1 MWNIDDRCKEV
12 SVRAMAFHVQIE
24 AFAILDR
31 NQNGNSCQLLRMTW
45 RWTVLNRMNKANM
58 LLAENLVEAIMKD
71 YDACGIAAAIIDKNG
86 NTQYEKFWG
95 VRDRESGKEV
105 NGETIFGLAS
115 VTKSF
120 TALAIMQMEER
131 GLIDVDDPISKYIPE
146 FTNKNQKKVTIR
158 HLLSHCGGFFPLP
171 RILVGDVAK
180 SLGLDETEVGDFAY
194 NDAVAQEG
202 VRLVAERFDAQTKE
216 CGLNGEPGEYLS
228 YCNDGFGLLSDIIRR
243 YGGEPS
249 YADYLVK
256 NILKPLGMERSFCDF
271 VRPSQD
277 ENSAVLYKK
286 VDGVMRGSRDYHD
299 NAFVLNGGGA
309 MKSTLNDLKKYLT
322 MYLNE
327 GKSLEGTR
335 IVSDYRVRE
344 MCKPRQPYGAFG
356 YYGYG
361 LSIKQL
367 DDLKVVEHGGSL
379 PGVSSNIAWSYEAG
393 AAVIIL
399 CNTSGVPVSLISNAL
414 MKAYNGRNPVE
425 KRDIWQECAW
435 DEETVRGASGY
446 YVSGEGT
453 KAELYRKEDGSIGA
467 REDGV
472 EKNIIPVSPYTAIIR
487 GKYSDMFVRLIHN
500 EERGI
505 YAIAYGSRLIPKS

>member
-1 MWNIDDRCKEV
+1 M
-12 SVRAMAFHVQIE
+12 
-24 AFAILDR
+24 
-31 NQNGNSCQLLRMTW
+31 NG
-45 RWTVLNRMNKANM
+45 LN
-58 LLAENLVEAIMKD
+58 LSLAEKLVENIMKD
-71 YDACGIAAAIIDKNG
+71 YEACGIAAAIIDKNG
-86 NTQYEKFWG
+86 ETQYEKFWG
-95 VRDRESGKEV
+95 ARDLESGKEL

-120 TALAIMQMEER
+120 TSLAIMQLEEK
-131 GLIDVDDPISKYIPE
+131 GIIDLDAPVSQYVPE
-146 FTNKNQKKVTIR
+146 FTNKNQKKVTVR
-158 HLLSHCGGFFPLP
+158 HLMSHCGGFFPLP
-171 RILVGDVAK
+171 RIVVSNVAE
-180 SLGLDETEVGDFAY
+180 SLGLDEDVVGDFAY
-194 NDAVAQEG
+194 NDAIASEG
-202 VRLVAERFDAQTKE
+202 VRLVAERLDAQTKE

-256 NILKPLGMERSFCDF
+256 HVLKPLKMERSFCDF
-271 VRPSQD
+271 VRPSKD
-277 ENSAVLYKK
+277 ENAAMLYKK
-286 VDGVMRGSRDYHD
+286 VDGVMKGSRDYHD

-309 MKSTLNDLKKYLT
+309 MKSTLNDLKKYLA

-327 GKSLEGTR
+327 GKSLDGTR
-335 IVSDYRVRE
+335 ILSQTGIRE

-356 YYGYG
+356 NYGYG

-414 MKAYNGRNPVE
+414 MRAYNGKNPID
-425 KRDIWQECAW
+425 KRDVWQECPW
-435 DEETVRGASGY
+435 DEETVKAAAGL

-453 KAELYRKEDGSIGA
+453 KAELYVKEDGTIGA
-467 REDGV
+467 REEGV
-472 EKNIIPVSPYTAIIR
+472 EKNIITVSPYTAIIR
-487 GKYSDMFVRLIHN
+487 ERYSDLFIRLIQN

-505 YAIAYGSRLIPKS
+505 YAIGYGSRLIPKVQ

>member
-1 MWNIDDRCKEV
+1 M
-12 SVRAMAFHVQIE
+12 
-24 AFAILDR
+24 
-31 NQNGNSCQLLRMTW
+31 
-45 RWTVLNRMNKANM
+45 NRMNESNR
-58 LLAENLVEAIMKD
+58 LLAENLVESIMKD
-71 YDACGIAAAIIDKNG
+71 YEACGIAAAIIDKDG
-86 NTQYEKFWG
+86 KTQYEKFWG
-95 VRDRESGKEV
+95 VQDLESGKEI

-120 TALAIMQMEER
+120 TCLAIMQLEEK
-131 GLIDVDDPISKYIPE
+131 GIIDLDAPISQYIPE
-146 FTNKNQKKVTIR
+146 FTNRNQKKVTVR
-158 HLLSHCGGFFPLP
+158 HLMSHCGGFFPLP

-180 SLGLDETEVGDFAY
+180 SLGLDEEIAGDFAY
-194 NDAVAQEG
+194 NDAIAQEG
-202 VRLVAERFDAQTKE
+202 VRLVAERLDAQTKE

-249 YADYLVK
+249 FADYLVK
-256 NILKPLGMERSFCDF
+256 HILKPLGMERSFCDF
-271 VRPSQD
+271 VRPSKD
-277 ENSAVLYKK
+277 ENAAVLYKK
-286 VDGVMRGSRDYHD
+286 VDGVMKGSRDYHD

-309 MKSTLNDLKKYLT
+309 MKSTLNDLKKYLA

-335 IVSDYRVRE
+335 ILSQFGIRE

-356 YYGYG
+356 NYGYG
-361 LSIKQL
+361 LSMKQL

-414 MKAYNGRNPVE
+414 LKAYNGKNPIE
-425 KRDIWQECAW
+425 KRDVWQECPW
-435 DEETVRGASGY
+435 DREVVLAAAGIYS
-446 YVSGEGT
+446 SGEGT
-453 KAELYRKEDGSIGA
+453 KAELYMKEDGSIGA
-467 REDGV
+467 REEGV
-472 EKNIIPVSPYTAIIR
+472 EKNIIPVSPYTAIVR
-487 GKYSDMFVRLIHN
+487 GKYSDLFVRLIHN

-505 YAIAYGSRLIPKS
+505 YAIAYGSRLIPKSAAAPHNS